1 MRPRLSL
8 RFLGATILAVSALV
22 PAACASMTINR
33 VLADPSR
40 YRNREVRLSGA
51 VVESF
56 SLANRGAYRI
66 DDDTGQLW
74 VVSDTGTPRK
84 GARVTVKGTIREGFN
99 LGSLGDRIHLPA
111 GVGSGLVL
119 MESSH
124 KAR

>member
-1 MRPRLSL
+1 MRETIWL
-8 RFLGATILAVSALV
+8 RFVGAVILAGSALAS
-22 PAACASMTINR
+22 AACASMTINR

-40 YRNREVRLSGA
+40 YRDREVQLSGA
-51 VVESF
+51 VVDSY
-56 SLANRGAYRI
+56 SVASRGAYRL

-74 VVSDTGTPRK
+74 VVSDRGTPRT

-99 LGSLGDRIHLPA
+99 LGSLGDRINLP
-111 GVGSGLVL
+111 GGLVL